1 MHIIIDSSSI
11 SRWFKPLAVLL
22 IVAMLT
28 SGCKTM
34 SMGGGSS
41 GGGSS
46 GGGSSGGGSSGG
58 GSSGG
63 GSSGGGSSGGV
74 GMPGEFPGDMNG
86 GSVGG
91 IPRLEIPDTG
101 IPGVGGAGSDDCG
114 GGNFPGGM
122 EQNDECKGEG
132 ESAAGKGATAGEIG
146 GAADEGEAGRVGD
159 VGRYPSETD
168 AQRAERLGEKL
179 DKSIGD
185 FDEVLMEE
193 QREISAVSR
202 NTEGFGTGDESRPG
216 GSVGLGR
223 QADGGNSTSGTISI
237 LNPTEGRKSSVDN
250 MSEEEIRARLPDDII
265 DNVDNDIIAK
275 QLYEAALAED
285 DPVLRERLWEEY
297 RKYNDL

>member
-1 MHIIIDSSSI
+1 MHIIIDSSST
-11 SRWFKPLAVLL
+11 SCWFKSLAVFL
-22 IVAMLT
+22 IVALLI

-46 GGGSSGGGSSGG
+46 GGGSSGGG
-58 GSSGG
+58 
-63 GSSGGGSSGGV
+63 
-74 GMPGEFPGDMNG
+74 
-86 GSVGG
+86 
-91 IPRLEIPDTG
+91 IPRLEIPDTRLPG
-101 IPGVGGAGSDDCG
+101 IGGAENDDCG
-114 GGNFPGGM
+114 DGNFSGGM
-122 EQNDECKGEG
+122 EQNDECKGQG
-132 ESAAGKGATAGEIG
+132 ESAAGEIG
-146 GAADEGEAGRVGD
+146 GADDEGEAGRVGD

-168 AQRAERLGEKL
+168 AQRLGEKL

-202 NTEGFGTGDESRPG
+202 NTEGFGTGNESRAG
-216 GSVGLGR
+216 GSVGLGQ
-223 QADGGNSTSGTISI
+223 QADGSNNTSNNTSGTISI
-237 LNPTEGRKSSVDN
+237 LNSIEGQKSSVDN

-265 DNVDNDIIAK
+265 GNIDNDIIAK